1 MIKQIGW
8 TNNPEASKLHQS
20 ILNNNWREFPVS
32 IGTLER
38 LPESPGLYIYFCSP
52 KNCNETI
59 FSQMKTIMYVGM
71 ASVSLKQRFKSHFR
85 KPKFLKARETY
96 GPKFKYA
103 CLQFSR
109 ESETFNELKQME
121 QSIINFFG
129 PPLNEINSVRNDA
142 ISGIIK

>member
-1 MIKQIGW
+1 MIKQTGW
-8 TNNPEASKLHQS
+8 TNNPEAANLHQS
-20 ILNNNWREFPVS
+20 ILNNDWKEFPVNL
-32 IGTLER
+32 GTLER

-52 KNCNETI
+52 KNCKETI
-59 FSQMKTIMYVGM
+59 FAQMKTIMYVGM
-71 ASVSLKQRFKSHFR
+71 ASVSLRQRFKSHFR

-103 CLQFSR
+103 CLEISQKN
-109 ESETFNELKQME
+109 ESFEELNKME